1 MMMVILQKKY
11 YMSLVEIKDF
21 DGLIENKTF
30 FDQPLKNKQEVYEK
44 LVEILRSSDY
54 TIGNLLECSHQ
65 QNIINSL
72 A

>member
-1 MMMVILQKKY
+1 MMMVILQKKN

-21 DGLIENKTF
+21 NGLIENKTF
-30 FDQPLKNKQEVYEK
+30 FDQLLKNKQEVYEK

>member
-1 MMMVILQKKY
+1 MMVILQKKY
-11 YMSLVEIKDF
+11 YTSLVEIKDF
-21 DGLIENKTF
+21 NGLIENKTF
-30 FDQPLKNKQEVYEK
+30 FDQPLKNKREVHEK